1 MKKQDILQSYE
12 KLNKRILAL
21 QEDLSRLD
29 FANLFLQYGG
39 DRDIYKSLGYNLA
52 PSFQDFYA
60 RYRQQDIAKAIIDKL
75 CIYTWRGDVSVYN
88 VSEED
93 NEQNSLYKVWNELNK
108 SLRLQKKLLQLD
120 KLAML
125 GEYACLLLGFND
137 VKSNEDFKKAVN
149 KGSKLLYVTPLS
161 QSNCEMYIFEGDS
174 SNKRYGQPLFYNV
187 KINNNNDTITLQ
199 VHYTRIIHVVYDA
212 LDDDLR
218 GVPFLLPIYHRLEDL
233 DKIVGASAEMFWRG
247 ARPGYHVDIS
257 DNAYADD
264 NEIANKLEQ
273 SLTKFEHNL
282 RRFIATQYVDKIE
295 SLQQQ
300 IADPTNFADV
310 QFQIIS
316 AITGIPKRILFGS
329 ERGELAST
337 QDKEAFNEVI
347 WARRKAFAEPE
358 ILNKLMARLIEVGT
372 IKQTDYTI
380 EWQSVYDED
389 INQRTER
396 ALKLAQAINTFTANP
411 YNEEFMPKET
421 FMRIVLGF
429 TDAQIEEIT
438 NDLQNIN
445 KVIFSKEKDLENE

>member
-1 MKKQDILQSYE
+1 MKKQDILQAYE
-12 KLNKRILAL
+12 KLNKRISAL
-21 QEDLSRLD
+21 HEDLSRLD
-29 FANLFLQYGG
+29 FAKTFLQYGG
-39 DRDIYKSLGYNLA
+39 DRNIYSALGYNEN
-52 PSFQDFYA
+52 PCFNDFYE
-60 RYRQQDIAKAIIDKL
+60 RYRRQDIAKAVIDKI
-75 CIYTWRGDVSVYN
+75 CNYTWRGDVSVYN
-88 VSEED
+88 VTEQD

-108 SLRLQKKLLQLD
+108 CLRLQKKLLQLD

-137 VKSNEDFKKAVN
+137 VKSNEDFKRSVN
-149 KGSKLLYVTPLS
+149 KNSKLLYVTPLS
-161 QSNCEMYIFEGDS
+161 QANCTFNIFENDI
-174 SNKRYGQPLFYNV
+174 SNERYGQPLLYDV
-187 KINNNNDTITLQ
+187 KIKNNQTEITLQ

-212 LDDDLR
+212 LDDELR
-218 GVPFLLPIYHRLEDL
+218 GIPFLLPIYHRLEDL

-247 ARPGYHVDIS
+247 ARPGYHINIS
-257 DNAYADD
+257 NEAYADD
-264 NEIANKLEQ
+264 NEITNKLEQ
-273 SLTKFEHNL
+273 SLTKFENNL
-282 RRFIATQYVDKIE
+282 RRFIVTQYADKIE

-300 IADPTNFADV
+300 IADPVNFADV

-316 AITGIPKRILFGS
+316 ALTGIPKRILFGS

-347 WARRKAFAEPE
+347 LARRKAFAEPE
-358 ILNKLMARLIEVGT
+358 ILNKLMERLIRFGV
-372 IKQTDYTI
+372 IKQSDYTI

-445 KVIFSKEKDLENE
+445 NVIFSKENDLENE

>member
-1 MKKQDILQSYE
+1 MI
-12 KLNKRILAL
+12 
-21 QEDLSRLD
+21 
-29 FANLFLQYGG
+29 
-39 DRDIYKSLGYNLA
+39 
-52 PSFQDFYA
+52 
-60 RYRQQDIAKAIIDKL
+60 
-75 CIYTWRGDVSVYN
+75 
-88 VSEED
+88 
-93 NEQNSLYKVWNELNK
+93 
-108 SLRLQKKLLQLD
+108 
-120 KLAML
+120 

-149 KGSKLLYVTPLS
+149 KNSKLLYVTPLS
-161 QSNCEMYIFEGDS
+161 QANCEISIYENN
-174 SNKRYGQPLFYNV
+174 SNNERYGLPLFYNV
-187 KINNNNDTITLQ
+187 KITNNNTTITLQ

-212 LDDDLR
+212 LDDELR

-247 ARPGYHVDIS
+247 ARPGYHVNIS
-257 DNAYADD
+257 NEAYADD

-300 IADPTNFADV
+300 IADPSNFADV

-329 ERGELAST
+329 ERGELASS
-337 QDKEAFNEVI
+337 QDKESFNEVI

-358 ILNKLMARLIEVGT
+358 ILNKLMQRLIEVGT
-372 IKQTDYTI
+372 IKQSDYTI

-429 TDAQIEEIT
+429 TDTQIEEIT

-445 KVIFSKEKDLENE
+445 NVIFSKEKDLENE

>member
-12 KLNKRILAL
+12 KLNKRIANL

-29 FANLFLQYGG
+29 FAKTFLQYGG
-39 DRDIYKSLGYNLA
+39 DRDVYKSLGYNLN
-52 PSFQDFYA
+52 PGFNDFYA
-60 RYRQQDIAKAIIDKL
+60 RYRQHDIAKAIIDKL
-75 CIYTWRGDVSVYN
+75 CNYTWRGDVSIYN
-88 VSEED
+88 ITEQD

-108 SLRLQKKLLQLD
+108 TLRLQKKLLQLD
-120 KLAML
+120 KLSMI

-137 VKSNEDFKKAVN
+137 VKSNEDFKRPVN
-149 KGSKLLYVTPLS
+149 KNSKLLYVTPLS
-161 QSNCEMYIFEGDS
+161 QANCTFNIFENDI
-174 SNKRYGQPLFYNV
+174 SNERYGQPLLYDV
-187 KINNNNDTITLQ
+187 KIKNNQTEITLQ

-212 LDDDLR
+212 LDDELR
-218 GVPFLLPIYHRLEDL
+218 GIPFLLPIYHRLEDL
-233 DKIVGASAEMFWRG
+233 DKIIGASAEMFWRG
-247 ARPGYHVDIS
+247 ARPGYHVNIG
-257 DNAYADD
+257 NEAYADD
-264 NEIANKLEQ
+264 DVIANKLEQ

-300 IADPTNFADV
+300 IADPSNFADV

-316 AITGIPKRILFGS
+316 ALTGIPKRILFGS
-329 ERGELAST
+329 ERGELASS
-337 QDKEAFNEVI
+337 QDKESFNEVI

-358 ILNKLMARLIEVGT
+358 ILNKLMQRLIEVGT

-389 INQRTER
+389 INKRTER

>member
-12 KLNKRILAL
+12 KLNKRITAL

-75 CIYTWRGDVSVYN
+75 CNYTWRGDVSVYN
-88 VSEED
+88 VNEQD

-120 KLAML
+120 KLSMI

-149 KGSKLLYVTPLS
+149 KNSKLLYVTPLS
-161 QSNCEMYIFEGDS
+161 QANCEISIYENN
-174 SNKRYGQPLFYNV
+174 SNNERYGLPLFYNV
-187 KINNNNDTITLQ
+187 KITNNNTTITLQ

-212 LDDDLR
+212 LDDELR

-247 ARPGYHVDIS
+247 ARPGYHVNIS
-257 DNAYADD
+257 NEAYADD
-264 NEIANKLEQ
+264 DVIANKLEQ

-316 AITGIPKRILFGS
+316 AITGIPKRVLFGS

-358 ILNKLMARLIEVGT
+358 ILNKLMQRLIEVGT
-372 IKQTDYTI
+372 IKQNDYTI

-445 KVIFSKEKDLENE
+445 NVIFSKEKDLENE